1 MSLSNIFLDSYSIA
15 AFQDIESVKAYIQ
28 SFGAWAVAASF
39 LLMILQS
46 LAAPIPAFFVTFA
59 NAMIRGWKRGAG
71 DVMHFVGF
79 PEGLIRTNTEM
90 KTWLQ
95 AINARRP
102 QANHFSIYD
111 DGIFFGE
118 AFYGIDCAHENLA
131 SLDMKLFKH
140 TRSKGIGEKGLRFV
154 IEQAFKHGAKKVFL

>member
-1 MSLSNIFLDSYSIA
+1 MSIIIKETDNGDLENLRA
-15 AFQDIESVKAYIQ
+15 L
-28 SFGAWAVAASF
+28 WAD
-39 LLMILQS
+39 
-46 LAAPIPAFFVTFA
+46 
-59 NAMIRGWKRGAG
+59 G

-79 PEGLIRTNTEM
+79 PEGLVRTTEEM

-111 DGIFFGE
+111 DGIFCGE

-131 SLDMKLFKH
+131 SLDIKLFKH
-140 TRSKGIGEKGLRFV
+140 ARGKGIGEKGLRFV
-154 IEQAFKHGAKKVFL
+154 IEQAFKHGAKKVFVDPNPNNAKAIALYKKCGFIQADYPPHLQEKSAKYAAVYMELKR